1 MKPLSG
7 VLLACAILAAQE
19 LTPRQLFY
27 QDDAA
32 PKPAPKAAT
41 KKAPPKKAA
50 PPKAAPTES
59 PKPVPTPEPVAIA
72 PAPTTTHEPPRVT
85 NAAYSAGEPRP
96 VGLRYALVQVVNGAE
111 QEVNPTATFRSGDQV
126 RVKVEGNRD
135 GYLYVIARGS
145 SGVWKPLFPA
155 ADINNGDNRIVAR
168 RAQRLPSNTQA
179 FTFDDQAGQEQL
191 FVIYS
196 AEPIKDVD
204 ALIPSLTAPAP
215 EKKELR
221 PGTLIMASAAPINDA
236 FVSRLRNVY
245 SRDLIVQTVTPSQ
258 PAAPNQ
264 PAEATVPESA
274 VYVVSKSGGRVVA
287 DIKLEH
293 K

>member
-1 MKPLSG
+1 
-7 VLLACAILAAQE
+7 LLALAIVGAQE

-27 QDDAA
+27 QEDA
-32 PKPAPKAAT
+32 PKPAPKAA
-41 KKAPPKKAA
+41 PKKAA
-50 PPKAAPTES
+50 PKAAKQQAAKQPAPAAS
-59 PKPVPTPEPVAIA
+59 ATPDPAPVAA
-72 PAPTTTHEPPRVT
+72 EPPRQEPPRVI
-85 NAAYSAGEPRP
+85 NASYSAAATPL
-96 VGLRYALVQVVNGAE
+96 GLRYALVQIVNGAE
-111 QEVNPTATFRSGDQV
+111 QEVSPTATFKSGDQV

-155 ADINNGDNRIVAR
+155 ADINGGNNRITAR
-168 RAQRLPSNTQA
+168 RAQRLPSDTQA

-196 AEPIKDVD
+196 AEPVKDVD
-204 ALIPSLTAPAP
+204 ALIPSLTAP
-215 EKKELR
+215 EKKEIK
-221 PGTLIMASAAPINDA
+221 PGPLVMALNKPIDDT
-236 FVSRLRNVY
+236 FVSRFRNTY
-245 SRDLIVQTVTPSQ
+245 SRDLIVQTVTPTQ
-258 PAAPNQ
+258 Q

-274 VYVVSKSGGRVVA
+274 VYVVSKTGGRVVA